1 MATIRKLRG
10 RWQAQVR
17 RRGMKPRCKSFD
29 SKTEAEKWARDLE
42 SQVDKFGAAPD
53 TRILENTT
61 LGALMKRY
69 AEEVSPSKRG
79 STQEIQRLGVLQRHD
94 LAYRTLVG
102 LSQQDIASFRD
113 ERLKTVKPATAVREL
128 AILSHVLDVAMRDWG
143 YPLAQNVVKMIR
155 RPSINN
161 ARSRRLSATE
171 EQRLLTACDDG
182 RVECFRALVIVAIE
196 TGMRRGELLGL
207 KWSDISH
214 NRRVISLAM
223 TKNGTSREVPLSQR
237 AYEALMTLKQCET
250 VDQSM
255 PFAMTTSAFEQTWRR
270 VLKRAGVRD
279 LKFHD
284 LRHEAVSRFFE
295 LGLNIMEVS
304 SISGHKELSMLKR
317 YTHLNAESLVS
328 RLG

>member
-29 SKTEAEKWARDLE
+29 SKIEAEKWARELE

-53 TRILENTT
+53 TRILESTT

-79 STQEIQRLGVLQRHD
+79 ATQEIQRLGVLQRHD
-94 LAYRTLVG
+94 LAYRTLIG

-113 ERLKTVKPATAVREL
+113 ERLRTVKPATAVREL

-143 YPLAQNVVKMIR
+143 YPLAQNVVKIIR
-155 RPSINN
+155 RPTINN
-161 ARSRRLSATE
+161 ARSRRLTPSE
-171 EQRLLTACDDG
+171 EQRLLAACDDG
-182 RVECFRALVIVAIE
+182 RVACFRALVIVAIE

-214 NRRVISLAM
+214 NRRVISLAL
-223 TKNGTSREVPLSQR
+223 TKNGTSREVPLSTC
-237 AYEALMTLKQCET
+237 AYEALMSLHHNDS
-250 VDQSM
+250 VDQFM
-255 PFAMTTSAFEQTWRR
+255 PFGMTISAFDQTWKR
-270 VLKRAGVRD
+270 VIKRSGIVD

-295 LGLNIMEVS
+295 LGLNVMEVS
-304 SISGHKELSMLKR
+304 TISGHKELSMLKR
-317 YTHLNAESLVS
+317 YTHLSVDALVG

>member
-53 TRILENTT
+53 TRILESTT
-61 LGALMKRY
+61 LGSLLKRY
-69 AEEVSPSKRG
+69 ADEVSPSKRG
-79 STQEIQRLGVLQRHD
+79 SAQEIQRLDVLQRHD

-143 YPLAQNVVKMIR
+143 YPLAQNVVKMVR
-155 RPSINN
+155 RPTINN
-161 ARSRRLSATE
+161 SRSRRLTASE
-171 EQRLLTACDDG
+171 EQRILDACGDG
-182 RVECFRALVIVAIE
+182 KVECFRTLVVLAIE
-196 TGMRRGELLGL
+196 TGMRRGEILGL
-207 KWSDISH
+207 KWTDISH
-214 NRRVISLAM
+214 NRRVISLAL

-237 AYEALMTLKQCET
+237 AYEALMMLKQNGNI
-250 VDQSM
+250 DQST

-270 VLKRAGVRD
+270 VLKRANVRD

-295 LGLNIMEVS
+295 LGLNIIEVS
-304 SISGHKELSMLKR
+304 TISGHKELSMLKR

>member
-29 SKTEAEKWARDLE
+29 SKTDAEKWARELE

-53 TRILENTT
+53 TRILESTT

-79 STQEIQRLGVLQRHD
+79 ATQEIQRLGVLQRHD

-143 YPLAQNVVKMIR
+143 YPLAENVVKMVR

-161 ARSRRLSATE
+161 SRSRRLTASE
-171 EQRLLTACDDG
+171 EQRLLDACDEG
-182 RVECFRALVIVAIE
+182 KIECFRTLVILAIE
-196 TGMRRGELLGL
+196 TGMRRGEILGL
-207 KWSDISH
+207 KWTNISH
-214 NRRVISLAM
+214 NRRVISLVM
-223 TKNGTSREVPLSQR
+223 TKNGSSREVPLSQR
-237 AYEALMTLKQCET
+237 AYNALMELKQSENA
-250 VDQSM
+250 DQPM
-255 PFAMTTSAFEQTWRR
+255 PFGMTVSAFEQTWRR
-270 VLKRAGVRD
+270 VLKRSDIHD

>member
-29 SKTEAEKWARDLE
+29 TKTEAEKWARELE
-42 SQVDKFGAAPD
+42 SQVDRFGAAPD
-53 TRILENTT
+53 TRILETTT
-61 LGALMKRY
+61 LSELLERY
-69 AEEVSPSKRG
+69 KTEVSPTKRG
-79 STQEIQRLGVLQRHD
+79 SVQEIQRLDVLKRHD
-94 LAYRTLVG
+94 IAYRTLIG

-113 ERLKTVKPATAVREL
+113 ARLKTVKPATAVREL

-155 RPSINN
+155 RPVINN
-161 ARSRRLSATE
+161 ARSRRLSGSE
-171 EQRLLTACDDG
+171 EMRILEACDEG
-182 RVECFRALVIVAIE
+182 RIECFRTLIILAIE

-207 KWSDISH
+207 KWTDISH

-223 TKNGTSREVPLSQR
+223 TKNGTSREVPLSNK
-237 AYEALMTLKQCET
+237 AFNALVELKASVEPDQALVFPMT
-250 VDQSM
+250 V
-255 PFAMTTSAFEQTWRR
+255 SAFEQTW
-270 VLKRAGVRD
+270 KRIIKRTTIKD

-295 LGLNIMEVS
+295 LGLNVMEVS
-304 SISGHKELSMLKR
+304 TISGHKELSMLKR
-317 YTHLNAESLVS
+317 YTHLSADALVG

>member
-29 SKTEAEKWARDLE
+29 SKTEAEKWARELE

-53 TRILENTT
+53 TRILESTT

-79 STQEIQRLGVLQRHD
+79 ATQEIQRLGVIQRHN

-143 YPLAQNVVKMIR
+143 YPLAQNVVKMVR
-155 RPSINN
+155 RPTINN
-161 ARSRRLSATE
+161 SRSRRLTASE
-171 EQRLLTACDDG
+171 EQRILDACGDG
-182 RVECFRALVIVAIE
+182 KVECFRTLVVLAIE
-196 TGMRRGELLGL
+196 TGMRRGEILGL
-207 KWSDISH
+207 KWTDISH
-214 NRRVISLAM
+214 NRRVISLAL

-237 AYEALMTLKQCET
+237 AYEALMMLKQNGNI
-250 VDQSM
+250 DQST

-270 VLKRAGVRD
+270 VLKRANVRD

-295 LGLNIMEVS
+295 LGLNIIEVS
-304 SISGHKELSMLKR
+304 TISGHKELSMLKR

>member
-29 SKTEAEKWARDLE
+29 TKTEAEKWARELE
-42 SQVDKFGAAPD
+42 SQIDKFGAAPD
-53 TRILENTT
+53 TRILESTT
-61 LGALMKRY
+61 LGELMKRY

-79 STQEIQRLGVLQRHD
+79 ATQEIQRLGVLQRHD
-94 LAYRTLVG
+94 LAYRTLIG

-155 RPSINN
+155 RPVINN
-161 ARSRRLSATE
+161 ARSRRLNGSE
-171 EQRLLTACDDG
+171 EIRILEACDDG
-182 RVECFRALVIVAIE
+182 RIECFRTLIILAIE

-207 KWSDISH
+207 QWSDISH

-223 TKNGTSREVPLSQR
+223 TKNGTSREVPLSNK
-237 AYEALMTLKQCET
+237 AFNALVELKATAEPDQTLAFPMT
-250 VDQSM
+250 V
-255 PFAMTTSAFEQTWRR
+255 SAFEQTW
-270 VLKRAGVRD
+270 KRIIKRTTIKD

-295 LGLNIMEVS
+295 LGLNVMEVS
-304 SISGHKELSMLKR
+304 TISGHKELSMLKR
-317 YTHLNAESLVS
+317 YTHLSADALVG